1 MAHSWHFSKWGPHE
15 NFFGSFYFTNSWKW
29 HILCKMR
36 RWSWWCNGKVTVTI
50 IYWAMSI
57 FISQTCPPKLAW
69 KSAFFRNKWNA
80 VAGQR
85 RLWRHWKLPGMK
97 FLIKHFKESG
107 LAPDTMLHT
116 QRNRP
121 FPKPEK
127 WLIFG
132 YFAKRNPM
140 KIFWKSSILKIA
152 ESDIFYV
159 KWRTDEDGA
168 MEKWLWLLFVEVWAF
183 LSPKFA
189 LQNVLEKVL
198 FTATIGMLQRANGDC
213 DVTGSYLEWRSWSS
227 TLRKAA

>member
-1 MAHSWHFSKWGPHE
+1 MVQWKSDCDYYLLSYEHFYLPNLPSKIGLKKCFFPQQMECCCGP
-15 NFFGSFYFTNSWKW
+15 TA
-29 HILCKMR
+29 
-36 RWSWWCNGKVTVTI
+36 TVT
-50 IYWAMSI
+50 SLEV
-57 FISQTCPPKLAW
+57 T
-69 KSAFFRNKWNA
+69 WNEVPHQA
-80 VAGQR
+80 LQG
-85 RLWRHWKLPGMK
+85 
-97 FLIKHFKESG
+97 SG

-189 LQNVLEKVL
+189 LQNGLEKVL